1 LSESEPNDSERG
13 NSEAEKISFFL
24 GFKVWKARVSAYED
38 LTKLYR
44 QATSETS
51 GEFSKYLGYFKKIVI
66 DSNAVAQEK
75 GLEAT
80 LAFLENASPS
90 ISGR

>member
-1 LSESEPNDSERG
+1 M
-13 NSEAEKISFFL
+13 
-24 GFKVWKARVSAYED
+24 WKARVNGYEE
-38 LTKLYR
+38 LTKVFR

-51 GEFSKYLGYFKKIVI
+51 GEFSKYLGFFKKIVV

-75 GLEAT
+75 GLEAI
-80 LAFLENASPS
+80 LAFLDNASPS